1 MPIYEYRCKECQ
13 QVFEEW
19 QKDFAEHQFSCPV
32 CGGGSDRL
40 ISNTSFVLKGGGWYV
55 TDYGRGDSGP
65 NGKAGGQKAEGAS
78 SETPSTPS
86 PGTSSS
92 GTASPGTASPGT
104 AASGSEASKTT
115 TTE

>member
-32 CGGGSDRL
+32 CGGLSERL

-55 TDYGRGDSGP
+55 TDYGRTGSGVNGGAESKPAPEASGGETKAAPPAGDSP
-65 NGKAGGQKAEGAS
+65 SGA
-78 SETPSTPS
+78 
-86 PGTSSS
+86 TS
-92 GTASPGTASPGT
+92 AD
-104 AASGSEASKTT
+104 
-115 TTE
+115 

>member
-32 CGGGSDRL
+32 CGGLSERL

-55 TDYGRGDSGP
+55 TDYGRGDSGA
-65 NGKAGGQKAEGAS
+65 NGKGAAPATES
-78 SETPSTPS
+78 AAPESPAATPAKGPES
-86 PGTSSS
+86 
-92 GTASPGTASPGT
+92 
-104 AASGSEASKTT
+104 SKTT
-115 TTE
+115 STE